1 MNFIVSNYKIRSI
14 FQYLLIL
21 GLAFVTSF
29 SYAQGK
35 KIKGVVLDDNG
46 LELPGV
52 SILEKGTTNGTVT
65 SINGKFELSV
75 GNKAVIVASFIGFEN
90 QEITVGNQTD
100 FKIVMAPDVQ
110 QLDQVVVVGYGRKSI
125 KDVTGAITSVKP
137 EDLAKAP
144 VANFDQAL
152 SGRMAGV
159 QVNFTDAQPGEGM
172 NIIIRGGNSITGSNK
187 PLYVIDG
194 IPMEDFDSGSINAH
208 DIESYDVLKDASA
221 TAIYGSRGANGV
233 IIINTKSGIVGP
245 AKVSVN
251 SSVGIQRIPERLDV
265 MSPYEFV
272 KLQQEIA
279 IGKGGDE
286 PQNFIN
292 NWVDPEK
299 YRNVKGTNWQDEIFK
314 SAIIHNHTIGISG
327 GNEKTTH
334 NMSLNYLNQ
343 EGTLINTGYEKFN
356 GKIKLDHKLSD
367 KIKAGANVNYSW
379 MEQSGVKVA
388 SNNRVSVI
396 MDALTSRPVEP
407 INSDGLENGV
417 DPDDPDNLR
426 YNPVKTLNNTDKSK
440 RWSVFRANAYTQFE
454 LMKGLEFKVTGG
466 YVSDNRKESVFYNAD
481 TRQAYKEGISGRLID
496 RLYTTLSTSN
506 TLNYNTKIAGSH
518 KIGALLGYEYSVKKN
533 EFFTA
538 GSKDMPLD
546 NLNVHSLQV
555 GATPELPTSF
565 KSKHVMQSYF
575 SRLDYSFREKYLFT
589 ASYRVDGSS
598 RFLGDNKWG
607 FFPSFSMG
615 WRLIEEP
622 FINDLNIFS
631 NLKLRA
637 GWGATGNN
645 RVPNESAYTLMISN
659 IENGYVFNNIISKG
673 FGVSRLA
680 DENLKWETT
689 YQYNAGIDF
698 GFFDGRLSATIDV
711 YKKNTK
717 DLLLDASMAPSTSF
731 KTIWTNIGEVENKG
745 IEFSFT
751 SRNIETKD
759 FTWSTNFNI
768 SMNRNKVVA
777 LTGGASE
784 LKTDPG
790 WNSKIK
796 ESQYISR
803 VGSSVG
809 QFYGLRSDGLY
820 QVEDFNYVNGK
831 GYVLKKDIPLNGS
844 SEVIPGSEKFK
855 DLNGDGNIDEKDRTV
870 IGSAEPKHFGGL
882 GNDFSYKGFDLS
894 IFFQWS
900 YGNDILNVN
909 KVLLE
914 SPGIG
919 YNYNYMKSVE
929 NRYTPTNPGNY
940 IHIVRG
946 ENSRKGAAPEGNR
959 VSDRM
964 VEDGSYLKLKTVS
977 LGYNFS
983 KSFLKKTCF
992 SKARVYVAA
1001 QNLYTWTNYS
1011 GYDPEVSVGRKGA
1024 LTPGLDYSSYPAST
1038 TLTFGVNLKF

>member
-1 MNFIVSNYKIRSI
+1 MNYSNKIKNITR
-14 FQYLLIL
+14 FLLLIV
-21 GLAFVTSF
+21 FMF
-29 SYAQGK
+29 SSTVIFAQSKQVSGK
-35 KIKGVVLDDNG
+35 IVDDSG
-46 LELPGV
+46 FGMPGV
-52 SILEKGTTNGTVT
+52 SVLEKGTSNGTIT
-65 SINGKFELSV
+65 GMDGMFSLNV
-75 GNKAVIVASFIGFEN
+75 GNKADLIISFIGFKTQTISSEGQN
-90 QEITVGNQTD
+90 VFNITLEE
-100 FKIVMAPDVQ
+100 DVQ
-110 QLDQVVVVGYGRKSI
+110 QLEQVVVVGYGRKSI
-125 KDVTGAITSVKP
+125 KDVTGAIASVKP
-137 EDLAKAP
+137 EELAKAP

-152 SGRMAGV
+152 AGRMAGV

-194 IPMEDFDSGSINAH
+194 IPMEDFDSGSINAR

-233 IIINTKSGIVGP
+233 IIINTKGGIVGP
-245 AKVSVN
+245 TRVTVN
-251 SSVGIQRIPERLDV
+251 SSVGIQWIPETMDV

-286 PQNFIN
+286 PQNFIDT
-292 NWVDPEK
+292 WVNPEL
-299 YRNVKGTNWQDEIFK
+299 YRDSKATNWQDEIFR
-314 SAIIHNHTIGISG
+314 SAVIQNHTVGLSG

-343 EGTLINTGYEKFN
+343 EGTLINTGFEKFN

-367 KIKAGANVNYSW
+367 KIKTGVNINYSK

-396 MDALTSRPVEP
+396 MDAFTSRPVEP

-426 YNPVKTLNNTDKSK
+426 FNPVKTLNNTDKSK
-440 RWSVFRANAYTQFE
+440 RWTVFRANAYTQFE
-454 LMKGLEFKVTGG
+454 LMKGLDLKLTGG

-481 TRQAYKEGISGRLID
+481 TRQAYKDGGISGSLTD
-496 RLYTTLSTSN
+496 RVYTTLSTSN
-506 TLNYNTKIAGSH
+506 TLNYSTKIDGGH
-518 KIGALLGYEYSVKKN
+518 KIGALLGYEYSVKN
-533 EFFTA
+533 DEVFTA

-555 GATPELPTSF
+555 GATPELPTSY
-565 KSKHVMQSYF
+565 KSKHMMQSYF
-575 SRLDYSFREKYLFT
+575 SRLDYSFREKYLLT

-607 FFPSFSMG
+607 YFPSVSVG
-615 WRLIEEP
+615 WRMIEEE
-622 FINDLNIFS
+622 FISDLNVFS

-645 RVPNESAYTLMISN
+645 RVPNESAYSLMASN
-659 IENGYVFNNIISKG
+659 SENGYVFGNNLSKG
-673 FGVSRLA
+673 FYVSKLA
-680 DENLKWETT
+680 DANLKWETT

-698 GFFDGRLSATIDV
+698 GLLDGRLSATIDV

-717 DLLLDASMAPSTSF
+717 DLLLDAAMAPSTSF
-731 KTIWTNIGEVENKG
+731 KTIWTNVGEVENKG

-751 SRNIETKD
+751 SRNIETDD
-759 FTWSTNFNI
+759 FTWTTNFNI
-768 SMNRNKVVA
+768 SMNRNKVIE
-777 LTGGASE
+777 LTGGATE
-784 LKTDPG
+784 LKTDPQ
-790 WNSKIK
+790 WNSKIT
-796 ESQYISR
+796 EYQYISE

-809 QFYGLRSDGLY
+809 QFYGLKSDGLY
-820 QVEDFNYVNGK
+820 QVEDFNYVNGQ
-831 GYVLKKDIPLNGS
+831 GYVLKEDVPMNGS
-844 SEVIPGSEKFK
+844 SAVIPGSVKYK
-855 DLNGDGNIDEKDRTV
+855 DLNNDGNIDEKDRTV

-882 GNDFSYKGFDLS
+882 GNDFTYKGFDLS

-909 KVLLE
+909 RVLLE
-914 SPGIG
+914 SPGIK
-919 YNYNYMKSVE
+919 YNYNYLQSVE
-929 NRYTPTNPGNY
+929 DRYTSTNPGNN
-940 IHIVRG
+940 IHIIRG
-946 ENSRKGAAPEGNR
+946 EKSVLGGAPDGNKI
-959 VSDRM
+959 SDRL
-964 VEDGSYLKLKTVS
+964 VEDGSFLKLKTVS

-983 KSFLKKTCF
+983 KKFLKKTCF

-1011 GYDPEVSVGRKGA
+1011 GYDPEVSVGKKGA
-1024 LTPGLDYSSYPAST
+1024 LTPGLDYSAYPAST
-1038 TLTFGVNLKF
+1038 TVTFGVDLKF

>member
-75 GNKAVIVASFIGFEN
+75 GKNAVIVASFIGFES